1 MCDGFFFHTDTNIDH
16 RRVPNLTVFF
26 ARKGHVLPITTQ
38 ATNYAP
44 GDLVTRD
51 LGGGLPHIGIL
62 VDKQASSG
70 RYFVSATSVWA
81 PKRKMSCSTGRLT
94 ATTATSAPSRHA
106 EITVACRRIER
117 VGPYPGSW
125 QRHSCLC
132 SWVVGSTF

>member
-94 ATTATSAPSRHA
+94 ATTATRLPAVTLKSPLRAGESNAWAPIRA
-106 EITVACRRIER
+106 LGKDTLVCAL
-117 VGPYPGSW
+117 G
-125 QRHSCLC
+125 L
-132 SWVVGSTF
+132 